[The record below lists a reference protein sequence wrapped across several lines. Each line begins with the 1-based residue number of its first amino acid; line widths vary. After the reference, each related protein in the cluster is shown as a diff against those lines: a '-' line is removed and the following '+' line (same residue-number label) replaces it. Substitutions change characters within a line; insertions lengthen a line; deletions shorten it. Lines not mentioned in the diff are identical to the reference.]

1 MDFKKWLFEK
11 RDIDGLI
18 IAFIVSN
25 AISGFIRDFTDG
37 VVNPILIGILPSN
50 SETDTQTLNINNT
63 LIIKFRLQLLLSGIL
78 KVLINLLIAYV
89 IVMYVFNFFGVNK

>member
-63 LIIKFRLQLLLSGIL
+63 LNKIQITIALVWYIESVNQ
-78 KVLINLLIAYV
+78 LINCIRYCNV
-89 IVMYVFNFFGVNK
+89 CF

>member
-25 AISGFIRDFTDG
+25 AISGFIKDFTVGIID
-37 VVNPILIGILPSN
+37 PILVGILPSN
-50 SETDTQTLNINNT
+50 ADTDTQTLNINDT
-63 LIIKFRLQLLLSGIL
+63 LIIKFKFQLILSGIL
-78 KVLINLLIAYV
+78 KVFINLLIAYI
-89 IVMYVFNFFGVNK
+89 IVMYVFDFFGVNK